1 MYSFQKETGNTKS
14 SSREMYMVGRVHLG
28 QSHSFPSHRGFGG
41 LTCTFWETQSSLLK
55 GEILF
60 GASVTGERNSLK
72 SFTSSSLDSSRIKS
86 LILQND
92 T

>member
-1 MYSFQKETGNTKS
+1 MYSFQKETGNARS
-14 SSREMYMVGRVHLG
+14 SSREMYMVSRVHLG
-28 QSHSFPSHRGFGG
+28 QSRSLPSHRGFGG
-41 LTCTFWETQSSLLK
+41 LTCMFWEAQSSLLK

-72 SFTSSSLDSSRIKS
+72 SFTSRGLDSSRIKP
-86 LILQND
+86 LILQNY